1 MNNSMKK
8 FRTKL
13 STQFAAFTTMLIA
26 ITVFCIAWYSIA
38 TVNNLAT
45 QITAQSKD
53 LNDSISITLFQTL
66 GTLISPN
73 DNNMRRFKIS
83 AQDMVDSNIVATVTM
98 KDALTNDVL
107 FQTHPSEKL
116 KELFKENKISDK
128 SIKRKEKPLAET
140 IYKQSVVKDG
150 KIIELGFYN
159 EPITKIYLDMLRD
172 NMLALVFIFIFL

>member
-45 QITAQSKD
+45 QITKQSKE

-66 GTLISPN
+66 GALITP
-73 DNNMRRFKIS
+73 DGNMKRFEIS
-83 AQDMVDSNIVATVTM
+83 AQVRKDLNMSGYIEGPDGVYNIGQLIRYCQNFSA
-98 KDALTNDVL
+98 
-107 FQTHPSEKL
+107 
-116 KELFKENKISDK
+116 
-128 SIKRKEKPLAET
+128 
-140 IYKQSVVKDG
+140 
-150 KIIELGFYN
+150 
-159 EPITKIYLDMLRD
+159 
-172 NMLALVFIFIFL
+172 

>member
-83 AQDMVDSNIVATVTM
+83 AQDMVNSNIVATVTM

-116 KELFKENKISDK
+116 KELFG
-128 SIKRKEKPLAET
+128 IK
-140 IYKQSVVKDG
+140 
-150 KIIELGFYN
+150 
-159 EPITKIYLDMLRD
+159 
-172 NMLALVFIFIFL
+172 